1 MVRNLTALMAA
12 IMTLIFS
19 TAAWAGEGAAAATDA
34 APVHHG
40 GGEAN
45 LVVPDLS
52 SVSFFGMPGTSLLM
66 IGLAVCA
73 AGMVFGLV
81 IYMQL
86 KNAPVHKSMLEIS
99 ELIYE
104 TCKTYLVTQMKF
116 ILILEAFIG
125 TIIVI
130 YFGAI
135 QHLHDANIIFGGLP
149 ENIGEDGSLVAPQ
162 PGQFLCDK
170 PLDSHILQADGI
182 EHA

>member
-1 MVRNLTALMAA
+1 MVRTLTAFMAA
-12 IMTLIFS
+12 FMTLILS
-19 TAAWAGEGAAAATDA
+19 TAAWAGDVAETA
-34 APVHHG
+34 APAHHG

-45 LVVPDLS
+45 LVVPDLG
-52 SVSFFGMPGTSLLM
+52 SVSFLGMPGSTLLSFG
-66 IGLAVCA
+66 IAVCA
-73 AGMVFGLV
+73 LGMVFGLI

-104 TCKTYLVTQMKF
+104 TCKTYLITQMKF

-135 QHLHDANIIFGGLP
+135 QHLEPIKVIIILLFSIVG
-149 ENIGEDGSLVAPQ
+149 IAGSSAV
-162 PGQFLCDK
+162 D
-170 PLDSHILQADGI
+170 
-182 EHA
+182 